1 MPEKITLVG
10 LYKNNE
16 IIPYR
21 KILLNQ
27 EGYIKKK
34 DLFSKYNKIYS
45 PIRYDTKVYLFVT
58 FFGFC
63 ISFMMM
69 IYYAFVK
76 SNEFIVLKKQSKKP
90 LKE

>member
-21 KILLNQ
+21 KNLLNQ

-45 PIRYDTKVYLFVT
+45 PIRYDTKLYLFVT
-58 FFGFC
+58 VFGFC

-69 IYYAFVK
+69 IFYVFVK
-76 SNEFIVLKKQSKKP
+76 SNEFIILKNQSKKP